1 MDAAVMEIESL
12 PKWWSLLLRGIAA
25 LTFGIIAL
33 AWPKSTTKVLVIL
46 FGVFVLV
53 AAAVAIGAAIVEA
66 RRGESVFLSLMFG
79 VVCLI
84 IGILVVAYPGAATV
98 SILYLIAAWAIIYG
112 FILVISAFEFPKNTG
127 TRIRPVLGITGVLS
141 LIIGIILFAIP
152 GLSVFGIILIIA
164 AYAIAQG
171 ILLIIVSFWVRA
183 LYKGLAAA

>member
-25 LTFGIIAL
+25 LAFGIIAI

-66 RRGESVFLSLMFG
+66 RRGESIFLSLMFG

-84 IGILVVAYPGAATV
+84 IGILVVAP
-98 SILYLIAAWAIIYG
+98 
-112 FILVISAFEFPKNTG
+112 
-127 TRIRPVLGITGVLS
+127 
-141 LIIGIILFAIP
+141 
-152 GLSVFGIILIIA
+152 
-164 AYAIAQG
+164 
-171 ILLIIVSFWVRA
+171 
-183 LYKGLAAA
+183 